1 MRSLWRDIRFG
12 ALVLAKSPAF
22 TLVALV
28 TLALAIGANTA
39 IFSVIDAV
47 LLKPLPYPQP
57 DRLVALNNAYPGV
70 GIERAS
76 NGIPD
81 YLDRRG
87 LTDAFDSVALI
98 GFESA
103 NIGAEGSPERVPAL
117 RVTPSMLQVVRT
129 EPARGR
135 GFTEEEATLGN
146 ETVAI
151 LSHPLWQRLYG
162 GDPGVLG
169 EEIRINGKPHRVVGV
184 MPRAFQL
191 INPDVQLFVPFAFT
205 EEQTSDD
212 ARHSNS
218 YAMIARLAPGVSLGQ
233 AQERIDALNRANLE
247 RFPQYRELLEN
258 AGFHTI
264 VAGMHEEMV
273 DEIRPALL
281 MLQGMVAL
289 VLLIGCVNVA
299 NLMLVRASARQRE
312 LAVRLAL
319 GAGRLRV
326 VRQPLTESVLLA
338 LVGGAAGIGVG
349 AAGIRLIGWLGAEE
363 LPRGGEIHLDGSV
376 LGFTVLLAVVTGLL
390 FGLAPVVQV
399 LRSDLQDVFR
409 EGGRSG
415 GVGRRAMTGRSLL
428 VAGQVALAFVLLIA
442 AGLTLLSFR
451 RVLDVDPGFEPAGVV
466 TASLNLPE
474 SRYPED
480 PEIIAFTA
488 RALEAVRSLPGV
500 EAAGLTGMLPFSGQ
514 VNASVISVEDH
525 PLGPGEN
532 PPVPHFNATD
542 EGFFA
547 ALGIPLLKGRLF
559 DARDTDDAPQVVL
572 IDRTLAD
579 RYWKD
584 GDPVGRRIRTGIAEF
599 DGEDDDEDPWY
610 TVIGVVGNI
619 KVGDLARPDES
630 GTVYFSNRQETSRG
644 PALVVASEL
653 PESTLAGELRQ
664 AVLRVDP
671 ELPLFDLQPMEQRIA
686 DSLTERRA
694 PMVLLGVFAALAL
707 LLSVVGVYGVLAY
720 AVRQRTREI
729 GIRVALGAQRDQ
741 VLRGVLW
748 QGMRRPRAR
757 SSRLLPTL
765 RRKRPGG

>member
-1 MRSLWRDIRFG
+1 MTERSEITTILQREF
-12 ALVLAKSPAF
+12 
-22 TLVALV
+22 
-28 TLALAIGANTA
+28 
-39 IFSVIDAV
+39 
-47 LLKPLPYPQP
+47 
-57 DRLVALNNAYPGV
+57 
-70 GIERAS
+70 
-76 NGIPD
+76 
-81 YLDRRG
+81 
-87 LTDAFDSVALI
+87 
-98 GFESA
+98 
-103 NIGAEGSPERVPAL
+103 
-117 RVTPSMLQVVRT
+117 SML
-129 EPARGR
+129 
-135 GFTEEEATLGN
+135 
-146 ETVAI
+146 
-151 LSHPLWQRLYG
+151 
-162 GDPGVLG
+162 
-169 EEIRINGKPHRVVGV
+169 
-184 MPRAFQL
+184 
-191 INPDVQLFVPFAFT
+191 PDVFGQLEKGTPENPAITKESVHHF
-205 EEQTSDD
+205 
-212 ARHSNS
+212 
-218 YAMIARLAPGVSLGQ
+218 YKYVSGSVL
-233 AQERIDALNRANLE
+233 
-247 RFPQYRELLEN
+247 
-258 AGFHTI
+258 T
-264 VAGMHEEMV
+264 
-273 DEIRPALL
+273 RPAWF
-281 MLQGMVAL
+281 MDV
-289 VLLIGCVNVA
+289 
-299 NLMLVRASARQRE
+299 
-312 LAVRLAL
+312 
-319 GAGRLRV
+319 
-326 VRQPLTESVLLA
+326 
-338 LVGGAAGIGVG
+338 
-349 AAGIRLIGWLGAEE
+349 

-376 LGFTVLLAVVTGLL
+376 LGFTVVLAVVTGLL

-748 QGMRRPRAR
+748 QGMRIVLGGLVVGLGGAFAATRLMASQLYDVEPTDPLTFVLVAVTLGGAALVA
-757 SSRLLPTL
+757 SLLPSL
-765 RRKRPGG
+765 RATRVDPMAALRYE